1 MALFRLKKDTE
12 EKKTSEDVVVSDAKK
27 GLKKAEKKVDLP
39 AGQAEKKVEKKEKKA
54 SSDILSLNYKKDM
67 PSVLKNPRVTEK
79 ATLQSEKGVYVFDV
93 APRSTKKDVAEAVK
107 ALYKVTPRKINM
119 VKVPSKRVSIRGKQN
134 KYGVKSGGKKAYV
147 YVKKG
152 DTIDIV

>member
-12 EKKTSEDVVVSDAKK
+12 KEKISKDVVVSDVKD
-27 GLKKAEKKVDLP
+27 V
-39 AGQAEKKVEKKEKKA
+39 KKEKINKTTKKETERKTEKKTT
-54 SSDILSLNYKKDM
+54 SSDILSLNYNKDIT
-67 PSVLKNPRVTEK
+67 SVLRHPRVTEK

-93 APRSTKKDVAEAVK
+93 SSRATKKDVAEAVE
-107 ALYKVTPRKINM
+107 ALYKVTPRKINIS
-119 VKVPSKRVSIRGKQN
+119 KVPSKRIRMRKQQN

-152 DTIDIV
+152 DVIDII